1 MTKSAQIASARTW
14 DLTTDPNAI
23 GIGTSR
29 RRPEAAAKIRGEF
42 EFAPDLTEPGML
54 WGATLRSPHA
64 HARIVRVDLNAAKA
78 MAGVH
83 AVLGGWDVPDN
94 HYGAIVRD
102 SPVLADEVAT
112 YVGEPIALVAA
123 DDPEIARR
131 ALEAIVVEYEVLD
144 PLVDAMKALDDGHVY
159 RHVEYTHGDPTVV
172 GDVQVEGVYT
182 TPRQDHSYLGLD
194 GGIAKPDGRGGVI
207 ITGATQ
213 WVHSDRAQVAA
224 ALGLPPERVLVINSG
239 IGGAFGGRFV
249 LSWQIHGALLAIHTE
264 RPVKFL
270 YSREEAFLARYH
282 RHPTRIW
289 VRHHATKDGTIVNL
303 EAKVVVEDGPYVNTA
318 APGIGNACTLLQG
331 PYNIPNAHIE
341 GWAVGTNNGMCG
353 SLRGFGVV
361 EPMYA
366 SESNL
371 DALARALGMDG
382 AELRRLNAM
391 KQGDTWTFDQVM
403 EAPAPVREL
412 IDASGQAP
420 LPEPLPG
427 DAPDIRLP
435 GGIATPTRPRDIVR
449 ASATS
454 SVAKNV
460 CLSEGAPVNSTALVT
475 LRNGE
480 AVIECAAAD
489 VGQGFK
495 TVAEQIVQTTLG
507 ISKVRITG
515 SDTNMADGSTT
526 DGQLQT
532 MTSGGAVYKAAATVK
547 ERFLRFV
554 AREYGHDEEKL
565 DIRDDHVVL
574 PDGTRLM
581 SVSDAGMNLV
591 FRATERFEQRTTTEI
606 ENRSSGLPIHVA
618 FNFSATRCTVDVDR
632 ELGLVRVVQ
641 MDVAQD
647 VGRTVNPAQANGQI
661 AGGIL
666 MGVGI
671 ALMEEFPYVDGV
683 PTRRTWDDYLVPT
696 IIDAPEINVTF
707 FENAEPGIPY
717 GMRGIAELPHV
728 QGPPA
733 VLAALRAATGLPLP
747 SIPATPER
755 IVNVHDSPHP
765 AGAPSGPKGATTRER
780 GVSARTIP
788 GDPMRAPVSV
798 RESPWSP

>member
-1 MTKSAQIASARTW
+1 MSD
-14 DLTTDPNAI
+14 DLRTDPTAI

-29 RRPEAAAKIRGEF
+29 RRPDAAAKARGEF
-42 EFAPDLTEPGML
+42 EFAPDAAEPGML
-54 WGATLRSPHA
+54 WGATLRSIHPHA
-64 HARIVRVDLNAAKA
+64 RLVRVDLNPAKA
-78 MAGVH
+78 MPGVH

-94 HYGAIVRD
+94 RYGAINRD
-102 SPVLADEVAT
+102 TPVLADEIVN
-112 YVGEPIALVAA
+112 YVGEPIAIVAA

-131 ALEAIVVEYEVLD
+131 ALDAIVVEYEVLD
-144 PLVDAMKALDDGHVY
+144 PLVDMMRALEDGHVY
-159 RHVEYTHGDPTVV
+159 RHVDYTHGDPTVV

-194 GGIAKPDGRGGVI
+194 SGIAKPDGRGGVV

-239 IGGAFGGRFV
+239 VGGSFGGRFV
-249 LSWQIHGALLAIHTE
+249 LSWQIHGALLALHTE

-289 VRHHATKDGTIVNL
+289 VRHHATKDGMIVKI
-303 EAKVVVEDGPYVNTA
+303 EGKVIHEDGPYSNTNG
-318 APGIGNACTLLQG
+318 PGIGNGSTLLQG

-341 GWAVGTNNGMCG
+341 GWSVGTNNGMCG

-371 DALARALGMDG
+371 DSLARALGMDG
-382 AELRRLNAM
+382 AELRRRNAM
-391 KQGDTWTFDQVM
+391 KEGDTWTFNQVM
-403 EAPAPVREL
+403 DSPAPVREL
-412 IDASGQAP
+412 IDASGQGEQ
-420 LPEPLPG
+420 PEPLADTASG
-427 DAPDIRLP
+427 VGLP
-435 GGIATPTRPRDIVR
+435 GGIATPTRPRDVVR
-449 ASATS
+449 ATGTS

-475 LRNGE
+475 LRDGA
-480 AVIECAAAD
+480 AVIECAAAE

-495 TVAEQIVQTTLG
+495 TIAEQIVQTTLG
-507 ISKVRITG
+507 ISRVTITG
-515 SDTNMADGSTT
+515 SDSGMADGSTT

-532 MTSGGAVYKAAATVK
+532 MTSGGAVAMAAATVK

-554 AREYGHDEEKL
+554 SREYGHDEKDL

-574 PDGTRLM
+574 KDGTRLM
-581 SVSDAGMNLV
+581 TVSDAGMHLV
-591 FRATERFEQRTTTEI
+591 FQATERFAQRQTWEL
-606 ENRSSGLPIHVA
+606 EGREPGQPMHVT

-632 ELGLVRVVQ
+632 ELGLVRVVH
-641 MDVAQD
+641 MNVVQD
-647 VGRTVNPAQANGQI
+647 VGRTVNPAQATGQI
-661 AGGIL
+661 AGGVL
-666 MGVGI
+666 MGLGL
-671 ALMEEFPYVDGV
+671 ALMEEYPYVDGV

-696 IIDAPEINVTF
+696 MIDAPPIDVAFLEYP
-707 FENAEPGIPY
+707 EPRIPY

-733 VLAALRAATGLPLP
+733 VMAALRAATGLPLP

-755 IVNVHDSPHP
+755 VADLHPDPHP
-765 AGAPSGPKGATTRER
+765 SGAPTGPANKRIREN
-780 GVSARTIP
+780 VESARAVP
-788 GDPMRAPVSV
+788 GDPMHDPVSP
-798 RESPWSP
+798 RKGPWNP

>member
-1 MTKSAQIASARTW
+1 MRT
-14 DLTTDPNAI
+14 DLTTDPDAI

-42 EFAPDLTEPGML
+42 EFAPDLREPGML

-78 MAGVH
+78 MPGVY

-131 ALEAIVVEYEVLD
+131 ALDAIVVEYEVLD
-144 PLVDAMKALDDGHVY
+144 PLVDAMKALDEGHVY
-159 RHVEYTHGDPTVV
+159 RHVEYSHGDPTVV

-239 IGGAFGGRFV
+239 VGGAFGGRFV
-249 LSWQIHGALLAIHTE
+249 LSWQIHGALLAVHTE

-289 VRHHATKDGTIVNL
+289 VRHHATKDGKIVNL

-341 GWAVGTNNGMCG
+341 GWSVGTNNGMCG

-371 DALARALGMDG
+371 DALALALGMDG
-382 AELRRLNAM
+382 AELRKRNAM
-391 KQGDTWTFDQVM
+391 KQGDTWTFDQEM
-403 EAPAPVREL
+403 TGPAPVREL
-412 IDASGQAP
+412 LEASGQAP
-420 LPEPLPG
+420 LPDVQPSDSP
-427 DAPDIRLP
+427 IRRP
-435 GGIATPTRPRDIVR
+435 GGIATPARPRDLVR
-449 ASATS
+449 ATATS

-507 ISKVRITG
+507 ISHVRITG

-554 AREYGHDEEKL
+554 SREYGHDQKDL

-574 PDGTRLM
+574 TDGTRLM
-581 SVSDAGMNLV
+581 TVKDAGMSLV
-591 FRATERFEQRTTTEI
+591 FRATERFEQRATTEI
-606 ENRSSGLPIHVA
+606 ENRASGMPIHVA

-647 VGRTVNPAQANGQI
+647 VGRTVNPAQASGQI
-661 AGGIL
+661 EGGLL
-666 MGVGI
+666 MGVGL
-671 ALMEEFPYVDGV
+671 ALTEEFPYDDGV

-707 FENAEPGIPY
+707 LENAEPGIPY

-747 SIPATPER
+747 SIPATPAR
-755 IVNVHDSPHP
+755 VADVHEEP
-765 AGAPSGPKGATTRER
+765 APTAPPKGPTRTRSSDR
-780 GVSARTIP
+780 GVSARTIL
-788 GDPMRAPVSV
+788 GDPLRKPVSV
-798 RESPWSP
+798 TDSPWSG

>member
-1 MTKSAQIASARTW
+1 MSDSLR
-14 DLTTDPNAI
+14 TDPHAI
-23 GIGTSR
+23 GIGASR
-29 RRPEAAAKIRGEF
+29 RRPDAVAKARGEF
-42 EFAPDLTEPGML
+42 EFAPDATEPGML

-64 HARIVRVDLNAAKA
+64 HARLVRVDLNPAKA
-78 MAGVH
+78 LPGVH

-94 HYGAIVRD
+94 RYGAINRD
-102 SPVLADEVAT
+102 TPVLADEVVT

-131 ALEAIVVEYEVLD
+131 ALDAIVVEYDVLD
-144 PLVDAMKALDDGHVY
+144 PLVDMMQALAEGHVY
-159 RHVEYTHGDPTVV
+159 RHVDYTYGDPSVM

-182 TPRQDHSYLGLD
+182 TPRQDHSFLAPDAGVARPD
-194 GGIAKPDGRGGVI
+194 GQGGII

-213 WVHSDRAQVAA
+213 WTHADRAQVAA
-224 ALGLPPERVLVINSG
+224 AMGLPPERVLVINSG
-239 IGGAFGGRFV
+239 IGGSFGGRFV
-249 LSWQIHGALLAIHTE
+249 LSWQIHGALLAMHTE

-270 YSREEAFLARYH
+270 YTREETFLARYH

-289 VRHHATKDGTIVNL
+289 VRHHATNDGTIVKL

-318 APGIGNACTLLQG
+318 GPGIGNACSLLQG
-331 PYNIPNAHIE
+331 PYRIPNAHIE

-361 EPMYA
+361 EPMFA

-371 DALARALGMDG
+371 DALARALNMDG
-382 AELRRLNAM
+382 AELRRRNAIQ
-391 KQGDTWTFDQVM
+391 QGDTWTFDQVM
-403 EAPAPVREL
+403 DAPAPVREL
-412 IDASGQAP
+412 IDGSGQSPLPAP
-420 LPEPLPG
+420 LADDTPG
-427 DAPDIRLP
+427 IGLP
-435 GGIATPTRPRDIVR
+435 GGIATPTRPRDVVR

-475 LRNGE
+475 LRDGE
-480 AVIECAAAD
+480 AVIECAAAE

-507 ISKVRITG
+507 ISKVTITG
-515 SDTNMADGSTT
+515 SNSGMADGSTT

-532 MTSGGAVYKAAATVK
+532 MTSGGAVHKAAATVK

-554 AREYGHDEEKL
+554 SREYGHDEKDL

-574 PDGTRLM
+574 KDGTRLM
-581 SVSDAGMNLV
+581 TVSDAGMHLA
-591 FRATERFEQRTTTEI
+591 FRATERFEQRQTWEL
-606 ENRSSGLPIHVA
+606 EGRKPGQPMHVA
-618 FNFSATRCTVDVDR
+618 FNFSATRCTVDVDP
-632 ELGLVRVVQ
+632 ELGLVRVVR

-647 VGRTVNPAQANGQI
+647 VGRTVNPAQATGQI

-666 MGVGI
+666 MGMGL

-696 IIDAPEINVTF
+696 MIDAPDIEVTF
-707 FENAEPGIPY
+707 LENAEPGIPY

-755 IVNVHDSPHP
+755 VADLHP
-765 AGAPSGPKGATTRER
+765 DPAPSGAPSGPEHRQVRED
-780 GVSARTIP
+780 VESARAVP
-788 GDPMRAPVSV
+788 GDPMRDPVSL
-798 RESPWSP
+798 RKGPWNP

>member
-1 MTKSAQIASARTW
+1 MRT
-14 DLTTDPNAI
+14 DLTTDPNAV

-29 RRPEAAAKIRGEF
+29 RRPEAAAKVRGEY

-54 WGATLRSPHA
+54 WGATLRSPHP
-64 HARIVRVDLNAAKA
+64 HARLVRVDLKAAKA
-78 MAGVH
+78 MPGVH

-102 SPVLADEVAT
+102 SPVLADEVVT

-123 DDPEIARR
+123 EDPEIARR
-131 ALEAIVVEYEVLD
+131 ALDAIVVEYEILD
-144 PLVDAMKALDDGHVY
+144 PLVDAMRALDEGHVY
-159 RHVEYTHGDPTVV
+159 RHVEYSHGDPSVV
-172 GDVQVEGVYT
+172 GEVQAEGVYT
-182 TPRQDHSYLGLD
+182 TPRQDHSYLGVD

-270 YSREEAFLARYH
+270 YTREEAFLARYH

-331 PYNIPNAHIE
+331 AYNIPNAHIE

-361 EPMYA
+361 EPIFA

-382 AELRRLNAM
+382 AELRRRNAM
-391 KQGDTWTFDQVM
+391 KQGDTWTFGQVM
-403 EAPAPVREL
+403 EGPAPVQEL
-412 IDASGQAP
+412 IDTSLQGAAAPTVDASTPAV
-420 LPEPLPG
+420 
-427 DAPDIRLP
+427 RLP
-435 GGIATPTRPRDIVR
+435 GGIATPTRPRDVVR
-449 ASATS
+449 GVGTSAA
-454 SVAKNV
+454 AKNV

-507 ISKVRITG
+507 ISRVRITG

-532 MTSGGAVYKAAATVK
+532 MTSGGAVYKAAATLK

-554 AREYGHDEEKL
+554 SREYGHAVEDL

-574 PDGTRLM
+574 TDGTRLM
-581 SVSDAGMNLV
+581 SVSDAGMSLV

-606 ENRSSGLPIHVA
+606 ENRASGMPIHVA
-618 FNFSATRCTVDVDR
+618 FNFSATRCAVDVDP

-647 VGRTVNPAQANGQI
+647 VGRTVNPAQASGQI
-661 AGGIL
+661 EGGIL
-666 MGVGI
+666 MGVGL
-671 ALMEEFPYVDGV
+671 ALTEEFPYTDGV

-707 FENAEPGIPY
+707 LENGEPGIPY

-733 VLAALRAATGLPLP
+733 VLAAVRAATGLPLP

-755 IVNVHDSPHP
+755 VADMHDAP
-765 AGAPSGPKGATTRER
+765 APTGPPQRPTRTRASDR
-780 GVSARTIP
+780 GVSARSVP
-788 GDPMRAPVSV
+788 GDPLRKPVSV
-798 RESPWSP
+798 TDSPWSG

>member
-1 MTKSAQIASARTW
+1 MTA

-42 EFAPDLTEPGML
+42 EFAPDLIEPGML
-54 WGATLRSPHA
+54 WGATLRSPLA
-64 HARIVRVDLNAAKA
+64 HARLVRVDLNAAKA
-78 MAGVH
+78 MPGVR

-102 SPVLADEVAT
+102 SPVLADEVVT
-112 YVGEPIALVAA
+112 YVGEPIAIVAA

-131 ALEAIVVEYEVLD
+131 ALDAIVVEYELLE
-144 PLVDAMKALDDGHVY
+144 PLVDAMKALDEGHVY
-159 RHVEYTHGDPTVV
+159 RHVEYSHGDPSVV
-172 GDVQVEGVYT
+172 GDVQAEGVYT

-224 ALGLPPERVLVINSG
+224 SLGLPPERVLVINSG

-249 LSWQIHGALLAIHTE
+249 LSWQIHGALLAVHTE

-289 VRHHATKDGTIVNL
+289 VRHHASRDGRIVNL
-303 EAKVVVEDGPYVNTA
+303 EAKVLVEDGPYINTA

-331 PYNIPNAHIE
+331 PYNIPNARIE
-341 GWAVGTNNGMCG
+341 GWSVGTNNGMCG

-382 AELRRLNAM
+382 TELRRRNAM
-391 KQGDTWTFDQVM
+391 QEGDTWTFDQVM
-403 EAPAPVREL
+403 TAPAPVREL
-412 IDASGQAP
+412 IDTSGRAQLPA
-420 LPEPLPG
+420 PEPG
-427 DAPDIRLP
+427 DSPVRRP
-435 GGIATPTRPRDIVR
+435 GGIASPTRPSDVVR
-449 ASATS
+449 ATATS

-507 ISKVRITG
+507 ISKVTITG

-554 AREYGHDEEKL
+554 SREYGHALKDL

-574 PDGTRLM
+574 THGTRLM

-591 FRATERFEQRTTTEI
+591 FRATERFEQRTTTGI
-606 ENRSSGLPIHVA
+606 ENRASGVPIHVA
-618 FNFSATRCTVDVDR
+618 FNFSATRCTVDVDP

-647 VGRTVNPAQANGQI
+647 VGRTVNPAQATSQI
-661 AGGIL
+661 EGGIL
-666 MGVGI
+666 MGVGL
-671 ALMEEFPYVDGV
+671 ALTEEFPYVDGV

-696 IIDAPEINVTF
+696 IIDAPEINVTLL
-707 FENAEPGIPY
+707 EYAEPGIPY

-733 VLAALRAATGLPLP
+733 VLAAIRAATGLPLP
-747 SIPATPER
+747 SIPATPAR
-755 IVNVHDSPHP
+755 VADVHEEP
-765 AGAPSGPKGATTRER
+765 ASMAAPTGPYRTRAADR
-780 GVSARTIP
+780 GESARTIP
-788 GDPMRAPVSV
+788 GDPLRRPVSV
-798 RESPWSP
+798 TDSPWSP